1 MITDILFSILSAII
15 ILLVYNIMVKLLDI
29 EKQLVE
35 MRTDI
40 MWMKKYLNTHP
51 DNTGDKHEHNNT

>member
-15 ILLVYNIMVKLLDI
+15 ILLVYHIMVKLLDI
-29 EKQLVE
+29 EREIVE

-40 MWMKKYLNTHP
+40 IWLKKYLNTNP
-51 DNTGDKHEHNNT
+51 ENNDKYERHDT

>member
-15 ILLVYNIMVKLLDI
+15 ILLVYHIMVKLLDI
-29 EKQLVE
+29 EREIVE

-40 MWMKKYLNTHP
+40 IWLKKYLNTHP
-51 DNTGDKHEHNNT
+51 ENTSDKYEHHNT

>member
-40 MWMKKYLNTHP
+40 IWMKKYLNTNSE
-51 DNTGDKHEHNNT
+51 NTSDKYERHNT

>member
-40 MWMKKYLNTHP
+40 IWMKKYLNTNSG
-51 DNTGDKHEHNNT
+51 NTGDKYERHST

>member
-1 MITDILFSILSAII
+1 
-15 ILLVYNIMVKLLDI
+15 MVKLLDI

-40 MWMKKYLNTHP
+40 IWLKKYLNTHS
-51 DNTGDKHEHNNT
+51 DYISDKHEHNT

>member
-40 MWMKKYLNTHP
+40 IWLKKYLNTHS
-51 DNTGDKHEHNNT
+51 DYIGDKHEHNT

>member
-1 MITDILFSILSAII
+1 MI
-15 ILLVYNIMVKLLDI
+15 KLLDI

-40 MWMKKYLNTHP
+40 IWLKKYLNT
-51 DNTGDKHEHNNT
+51 NAGGIGDKHEHNT

>member
-40 MWMKKYLNTHP
+40 IWLKKYLNTHP
-51 DNTGDKHEHNNT
+51 GNTGDKHEHDT